1 MLSEESFIRKISKL
15 NFNESVNLLKE
26 ELENSGFKIFSEID
40 HRMAAEEVG
49 LELFP
54 ARVIIFGNP
63 KGGTG
68 MIMSNPELAIDLP
81 ARILVYEKDG
91 VHFLYR
97 RLESIL
103 KTHNMEEL
111 SENGKS
117 FDSKIQKIIDDLS
130 KKTTL

>member
-68 MIMSNPELAIDLP
+68 MIKSNPELAIDLP

-91 VHFLYR
+91 IHVLYR

-103 KTHNMEEL
+103 KMHNMGKL

-130 KKTTL
+130 KTTTL

>member
-1 MLSEESFIRKISKL
+1 MLSEESFIRKILKL
-15 NFNESVNLLKE
+15 NFNESVKVLKNG
-26 ELENSGFKIFSEID
+26 LENSGFKIFSEID
-40 HRMAAEEVG
+40 HSIAAKEVD

-91 VHFLYR
+91 THVLYR

-130 KKTTL
+130 KTTSL

>member
-15 NFNESVNLLKE
+15 NFNESVMLLKK

-40 HRMAAEEVG
+40 HSIAAKEVD

-91 VHFLYR
+91 THVLYR

-103 KTHNMEEL
+103 KMHNMEEL

-130 KKTTL
+130 KTTSL

>member
-1 MLSEESFIRKISKL
+1 MLSKESFIRKILKL
-15 NFNESVNLLKE
+15 NFNESVKVLKG

-40 HRMAAEEVG
+40 HSSAAEEVG

-91 VHFLYR
+91 THVLYR

-130 KKTTL
+130 KTTTL

>member
-1 MLSEESFIRKISKL
+1 MSGEESFIRKILKL
-15 NFNESVNLLKE
+15 NFNESVKVLKNG
-26 ELENSGFKIFSEID
+26 LENSGFKIFSEID
-40 HRMAAEEVG
+40 HSIAAKEVD

-91 VHFLYR
+91 THVLYR
-97 RLESIL
+97 RLESVL

-130 KKTTL
+130 KTTSL

>member
-1 MLSEESFIRKISKL
+1 MSGEESFIRKILKL
-15 NFNESVNLLKE
+15 NFNESVKVLKNG
-26 ELENSGFKIFSEID
+26 LVNSGFKIFSEID
-40 HRMAAEEVG
+40 HSIAAKEVD

-91 VHFLYR
+91 THVLYR

-130 KKTTL
+130 KTTTL

>member
-15 NFNESVNLLKE
+15 NFNESVMLLKK

-40 HRMAAEEVG
+40 HSIAAKEVD

-91 VHFLYR
+91 THVLYR

-103 KTHNMEEL
+103 KMHNMEEL

>member
-15 NFNESVNLLKE
+15 NFNESVMLLKK

-40 HRMAAEEVG
+40 HSIAAKEVD

-91 VHFLYR
+91 THVLYR

-103 KTHNMEEL
+103 KMHNMEEL

-130 KKTTL
+130 KTTTL

>member
-1 MLSEESFIRKISKL
+1 MSGEESFIRKILKL
-15 NFNESVNLLKE
+15 NFNESVKVLKG

-68 MIMSNPELAIDLP
+68 MIKSNPELAIDLP
-81 ARILVYEKDG
+81 ARILVYDKDG
-91 VHFLYR
+91 THVLYR

-103 KTHNMEEL
+103 KMHNMEEL

-130 KKTTL
+130 KTTTL

>member
-1 MLSEESFIRKISKL
+1 MSGEESFIRKILKL
-15 NFNESVNLLKE
+15 NFNESVKVLKG

-40 HRMAAEEVG
+40 HSIAAKEVD

-91 VHFLYR
+91 THVLYR

-103 KTHNMEEL
+103 KMHNMEEL

-130 KKTTL
+130 KTTTL

>member
-68 MIMSNPELAIDLP
+68 MIKSNPELAIDLP
-81 ARILVYEKDG
+81 ARILVYDKDG
-91 VHFLYR
+91 THVLYR

-103 KTHNMEEL
+103 KMHNMEEL

-130 KKTTL
+130 KTTTL

>member
-1 MLSEESFIRKISKL
+1 MSGEESFIRKILKL
-15 NFNESVNLLKE
+15 NFNESVKVLKG
-26 ELENSGFKIFSEID
+26 ELENSGFKIFSDID
-40 HRMAAEEVG
+40 LSSAAEEVG

-68 MIMSNPELAIDLP
+68 MIKSNPELAIDLP

-97 RLESIL
+97 KLESIL
-103 KTHNMEEL
+103 KMHNMGEL

>member
-15 NFNESVNLLKE
+15 NFNESVMLLKK

-40 HRMAAEEVG
+40 HSIAAKEVD

-68 MIMSNPELAIDLP
+68 MIKSNPELAIDLP
-81 ARILVYEKDG
+81 ARILVYDKDG
-91 VHFLYR
+91 THVLYR